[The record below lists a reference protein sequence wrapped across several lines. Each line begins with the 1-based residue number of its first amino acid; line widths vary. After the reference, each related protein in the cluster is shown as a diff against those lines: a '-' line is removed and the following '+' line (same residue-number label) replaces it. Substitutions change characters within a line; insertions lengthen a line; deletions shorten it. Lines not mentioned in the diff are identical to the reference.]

1 MDIYRQ
7 RIDKEKKFIN
17 LMNTNVDMHAIP
29 FSTPILLDCRRR
41 IEEGRSEI

>member
-17 LMNTNVDMHAIP
+17 LMNINSSINSRYACDP
-29 FSTPILLDCRRR
+29 FLHSHT
-41 IEEGRSEI
+41 S